1 MKFIDL
7 ATITVRSGNGGDGCM
22 SFRREKYIPKGGPDG
37 GNGGRGGNVYL
48 EATRS
53 LQTLAD
59 FEFERRFFA
68 ESGKPGE
75 GARRNGRSGE
85 DLLIPVPC
93 GTLVFDAFSAE
104 PIADLVEPGDRFLA
118 ARGGRGGRGNA
129 VFASSSRRTPRF
141 SEKGMPGEERTLRL
155 ELKLIADVGLVGMP
169 NAGKSSLLAA
179 LSKAQPKI
187 ASYPFTTLSPNLGVL
202 SVDDDRVVL
211 ADVPGLIEGSHLN
224 LGLGLAFLRHI
235 ERTRFLVHVLDV
247 SDEGGFP
254 SVRKQWETVREE
266 FRQYKEALL
275 ETPALVVGN
284 KIDLLED
291 RAVLEEIRAFFERMG
306 LRFFPLSALTGEG
319 IDSLANAI
327 VECSRSIPRPT
338 GETRLVALQ
347 EEEPESSSGPRK
359 RDVVQIVKLRAN
371 RGYRV
376 IHPRLEQAV
385 LRYNFDQDEAI
396 LRFSRLLA
404 RYRVEDLLEEA
415 GAREGDL
422 VTIGEMEF
430 TFKPEKAAEA
440 PVSPDELKA

>member
-1 MKFIDL
+1 MKFMDL

-48 EATRS
+48 EATPS

-68 ESGKPGE
+68 ESGKPGQ

-85 DLLIPVPC
+85 DLVILVPC
-93 GTLVFDAFSAE
+93 GTLVFDSFSPE

-155 ELKLIADVGLVGMP
+155 ELKLIADVGLVGLP

-179 LSKAQPKI
+179 LSRAQPKI
-187 ASYPFTTLSPNLGVL
+187 APYPFTTLSPNLGVL
-202 SVDDDRVVL
+202 SVDDERVVL
-211 ADVPGLIEGSHLN
+211 ADVPGLIEGSHRN
-224 LGLGLAFLRHI
+224 LGLGLAFLRHV

-247 SDEGGFP
+247 SEGTGVSP
-254 SVRKQWETVREE
+254 VMKQWETVREE
-266 FRQYKEALL
+266 FRQYKAALL
-275 ETPALVVGN
+275 ETPTLVVGN
-284 KIDLLED
+284 KIDLLEN
-291 RAVLEEIRAFFERMG
+291 RTVLEEIRAAFERMG

-319 IDSLANAI
+319 IACLAEAI
-327 VECSRSIPRPT
+327 VEHSRAIPRPK

-347 EEEPESSSGPRK
+347 EEPESGLASRK

-371 RGYRV
+371 KGYRV
-376 IHPRLEQAV
+376 IHSRLEEAV

-404 RYRVEDLLEEA
+404 RYRVEELLEEA

-422 VTIGEMEF
+422 VTIGETEF
-430 TFKPEKAAEA
+430 TFKPEKPIEPPENPEDREA
-440 PVSPDELKA
+440 